1 MNKSIPSI
9 GYNVYFEKDLDSLG
23 TFITGGNYSRVLIF
37 VDRNTNE
44 HCLPVLQSLVPE
56 LAERDVIAI
65 DPGEENKNIDFCIG
79 VWKTMLDFGVDRKA
93 LLVNLGGGVVTDM
106 GGFAASTFKRGIDFV
121 QIPTSLLAQVDA
133 SVGGKTGIDLDNVK
147 NIIGTFAQP
156 KAVFISSEFL
166 KTLDNRQMRSGFAE
180 VVKHGLIF
188 DKRLFEAVKTLDLDR
203 LGHMDWSDIVFRSV
217 SVKNAVVTQDPTE
230 QGLRKI
236 LNFGH
241 TIGHAVEGYS
251 LLHDADPLLHGE
263 AIAIGMVC
271 EAYLAHKINGLSEE
285 ELQEI
290 AGVFTRLFEGYR
302 LDPKIYPDLI
312 ELMQN
317 DKKNE
322 SDKLGFALLRE
333 IGKCDHNIYA
343 DRELI
348 FEGLDFYTD
357 NLHGQTKKQ
366 LANNPSIS

>member
-9 GYNVYFEKDLDSLG
+9 GYTVYFERDLRSLG
-23 TFITGGNYSRVLIF
+23 AFITDGDYSRVLVF
-37 VDRNTNE
+37 VDRNTHE

-56 LAERDVIAI
+56 LAERDIIEV
-65 DPGEENKNIDFCIG
+65 DPGEESKNIDFCVG
-79 VWKTMLDFGVDRKA
+79 VWKTMLDFGVDRRA

-121 QIPTSLLAQVDA
+121 QIPTTLLAQVDA

-156 KAVFISSEFL
+156 KAVFICPEFL
-166 KTLDNRQMRSGFAE
+166 KTLDDRQLRSGFAE

-188 DKRLFEAVKTLDLDR
+188 DKSLFDAVKSLDLNR
-203 LGHMDWSDIVFRSV
+203 LGQRNWSDIVFRSV
-217 SVKNAVVTQDPTE
+217 SIKNAIVTQDPTE
-230 QGLRKI
+230 KGLRKI

-271 EAYLAHKINGLSEE
+271 EAYLAHRVNGLSGED
-285 ELQEI
+285 LQE
-290 AGVFTRLFEGYR
+290 AVSVFTNGFEGYR
-302 LDPKIYPDLI
+302 LDPKMYPDLI
-312 ELMQN
+312 ERMQN

-333 IGKCDHNIYA
+333 IGKCDYNMYV
-343 DRELI
+343 DRELV
-348 FEGLDFYTD
+348 FESLDFYTD
-357 NLHGQTKKQ
+357 NLRRQTKNK
-366 LANNPSIS
+366 